1 MLKFNQYEVY
11 FIMAGIAARLPQVSG
26 DDGAWGTVLNN
37 FLAQSLVNV
46 TTGATTSAQ
55 NGYLTQIRL
64 ITYASSPATLTPNP
78 GQTALVDS
86 TNGAVSIVLPD
97 ATATYNIYNIKK
109 TDSST
114 NTVTINTTSS
124 QKIDDSISVVIQV
137 QYTCVSVVSDGTK
150 WHII

>member
-1 MLKFNQYEVY
+1 MLKFNEHEVY

>member
-1 MLKFNQYEVY
+1 
-11 FIMAGIAARLPQVSG
+11 MAGIAARLPQVSG

>member
-26 DDGAWGTVLNN
+26 DDGAWGTVLNT
-37 FLAQSLVNV
+37 FLTQSLVNT

-64 ITYASSPATLTPNP
+64 ITYASSPATLTLNP
-78 GQTALVDS
+78 GQTALVDAS
-86 TNGAVSIVLPD
+86 GGAVSIVLPD

-109 TDSST
+109 TDSSA
-114 NTVTINTTSS
+114 NTVTINTTPS
-124 QKIDDSISVVIQV
+124 QTIDGSASAVIQV
-137 QYTCVSVVSDGTK
+137 QYVCVSVVSDGTK
-150 WHII
+150 WNII

>member
-1 MLKFNQYEVY
+1 
-11 FIMAGIAARLPQVSG
+11 MAGIAARLPQVSG

-64 ITYASSPATLTPNP
+64 ITYASSPATLAPNP

-109 TDSST
+109 TDIST
-114 NTVTINTTSS
+114 NTVTINTTSG

>member
-1 MLKFNQYEVY
+1 
-11 FIMAGIAARLPQVSG
+11 MAGIAARLPQVSG

-64 ITYASSPATLTPNP
+64 ITYASSPATLAPNP

-109 TDSST
+109 TDSSP

-124 QKIDDSISVVIQV
+124 QKIDDNTSVVIQV
-137 QYTCVSVVSDGTK
+137 QYACVSVVSDGTN

>member
-1 MLKFNQYEVY
+1 
-11 FIMAGIAARLPQVSG
+11 MAGIAARLPQVSG

-64 ITYASSPATLTPNP
+64 ITYASSPATLAPNP

>member
-1 MLKFNQYEVY
+1 
-11 FIMAGIAARLPQVSG
+11 MAGIAARLPQVSG

-64 ITYASSPATLTPNP
+64 ITYASSPATLAPNP
-78 GQTALVDS
+78 GQTALVNS

>member
-1 MLKFNQYEVY
+1 
-11 FIMAGIAARLPQVSG
+11 MAGIVARLPQVSG
-26 DDGAWGTVLNN
+26 DDGAWGTVLNT
-37 FLAQSLVNV
+37 FLAQSLVNT
-46 TTGATTSAQ
+46 TTGSTTSAQ

-64 ITYASSPATLTPNP
+64 ITFASSPATLTLNP
-78 GQTALVDS
+78 GQTALVDA

>member
-1 MLKFNQYEVY
+1 
-11 FIMAGIAARLPQVSG
+11 MAGIAARLPQVSG

-64 ITYASSPATLTPNP
+64 ITFASSPATLTLNP
-78 GQTALVDS
+78 GQTALVDA
-86 TNGAVSIVLPD
+86 TNGAVSIILPD

-109 TDSST
+109 TDIST